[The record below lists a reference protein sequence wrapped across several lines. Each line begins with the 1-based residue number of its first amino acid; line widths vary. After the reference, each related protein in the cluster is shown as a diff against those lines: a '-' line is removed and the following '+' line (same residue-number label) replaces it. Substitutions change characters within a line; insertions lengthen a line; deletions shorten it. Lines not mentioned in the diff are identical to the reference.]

1 MWLGDGQAERKKI
14 LRGEYKIVIA
24 TKEPWRLGSNK
35 STRKALVATGRET
48 FEKLREAIGVYGVL
62 FDLLKAHKWIY
73 IKLTTDD
80 GFRAA
85 FKLNRKRGIDRLREA
100 YRQNNGETPTVSHA
114 EADKPGAVIV
124 AGVAMY
130 LQLVSGR
137 GGSLLAKR
145 YVRDV
150 EKALAIAEKLELVG
164 LSPNV
169 VRSGTKYMV
178 YIATADLLRLAERDE
193 TIRKAIAHYLAEKV
207 KNGT

>member
-73 IKLTTDD
+73 IKLATDD
-80 GFRAA
+80 SFRATY
-85 FKLNRKRGIDRLREA
+85 KLKERGIDVLREA
-100 YRQNNGETPTVSHA
+100 YGRNSGEIPTEFSQA
-114 EADKPGAVIV
+114 EEPRRGAVVAAGIV
-124 AGVAMY
+124 MY
-130 LQLVSGR
+130 LHLAN
-137 GGSLLAKR
+137 GSLLAKR

-150 EKALAIAEKLELVG
+150 ERR
-164 LSPNV
+164 SP
-169 VRSGTKYMV
+169 
-178 YIATADLLRLAERDE
+178 
-193 TIRKAIAHYLAEKV
+193 
-207 KNGT
+207 